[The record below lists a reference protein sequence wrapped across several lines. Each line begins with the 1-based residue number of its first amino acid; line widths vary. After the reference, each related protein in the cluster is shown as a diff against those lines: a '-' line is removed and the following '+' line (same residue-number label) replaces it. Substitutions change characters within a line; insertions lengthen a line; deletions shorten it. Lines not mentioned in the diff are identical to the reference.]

1 MLEQPTINHRRE
13 TMKTIF
19 ENILFRLHLNKT
31 LKKVFGYGFFASK
44 ACEHEEPLHFHH
56 DGCPACYNVCNS
68 CYEHELTCDCE
79 GKICKL
85 ECNHCDLDYIQTS
98 IYGGK

>member
-1 MLEQPTINHRRE
+1 MEEIMETI
-13 TMKTIF
+13 I

-56 DGCPACYNVCNS
+56 DGCPACYV
-68 CYEHELTCDCE
+68 E
-79 GKICKL
+79 GK
-85 ECNHCDLDYIQTS
+85 
-98 IYGGK
+98 